1 MRLGWL
7 GLVCGLAWPGA
18 AWAGLKMPAL
28 FSDHMVMQAGQATP
42 VWGEAEAGEVIT
54 VTLVDEKGVAQG
66 SASGAADE
74 KGAWRVKLPV
84 LTAGVAGRLLV
95 EEAKSGKK
103 EIADVV
109 VGEVWLGG
117 GQSNMSYRVGSTG
130 VAAETLVEASEEAK
144 VAQGAIRYFM
154 TDTADTDEPQ
164 RDVPGKW
171 VVAAPENVKKCSAV
185 AWYFGVALHEKLK
198 VPVGLIV
205 SAYAGTPVEAWMPK
219 EALDGTSVATAL
231 RKRHEAA
238 MAKVLNQAGTKP
250 GAGGDDEVAAGAQ
263 GGTLRD
269 ALLKREPNRLYN
281 GMVAGLGDYA
291 IKGVIWFQA
300 DGNIAVPEE
309 YGELIQALIKAW
321 RKQWGTELP
330 FYYVEM
336 NDMHEPQ
343 SAAWEPKR
351 EAMARIR
358 EQQGAALKLPKT
370 AVVAAIDLGKV
381 NNPTANAHFPVKKPV
396 GDRLANVAFK
406 EVYGIP
412 MGEIYSPEYTGYV
425 VEGDKVRLHFA
436 HAEGLRA
443 VGEGEVKGFIL
454 QNEKGA
460 WVWAEGKI
468 EGTDIVV
475 WSAEAPKP
483 RDVRYAW
490 ASNPVTSI
498 ENGAGLPLRPFRAT
512 LEGDGR

>member
-1 MRLGWL
+1 MRRLRWL
-7 GLVCGLAWPGA
+7 GLICGLMGPGA

-28 FSDHMVMQAGQATP
+28 FSDHMVIQAGQAVP
-42 VWGEAEAGEVIT
+42 VWGDGEAGELVK
-54 VTLVDEKGVAQG
+54 VTLVDEKGAEKA
-66 SASGAADE
+66 SASATADE
-74 KGAWRVKLPV
+74 KGGWRLKLPG
-84 LTAGVAGRLLV
+84 LAPGLAGRLLV
-95 EEAKSGKK
+95 EGSKGSKK
-103 EIADVV
+103 EIADVL
-109 VGEVWLGG
+109 VGEVWLAG

-130 VAAETLVEASEEAK
+130 VSEETLAEASEEAK
-144 VAQGAIRYFM
+144 AAQGAIRYFM
-154 TDTADTDEPQ
+154 TDTVDAEEPQ
-164 RDVPGKW
+164 RDVAGKW

-185 AWYFGVALHEKLK
+185 AWYFGVALQEKLK
-198 VPVGLIV
+198 APVGLIV

-219 EALDGTSVATAL
+219 EALDGTSVAAAL
-231 RKRHEAA
+231 RRRHETSMGKIPA
-238 MAKVLNQAGTKP
+238 QAEKKP
-250 GAGGDDEVAAGAQ
+250 SVGGEDEAGAQ

-269 ALLKREPNRLYN
+269 ALLKREPSRLYN
-281 GMVAGLGDYA
+281 GMVAGLGDYG

-321 RKQWGTELP
+321 RKQWGVELP

-336 NDMHEPQ
+336 NDMHEAQ

-358 EQQGAALKLPKT
+358 EQQNAALKLPKT
-370 AVVAAIDLGKV
+370 AVVAAIDLGKA

-406 EVYGIP
+406 EVYGLP
-412 MGEIYSPEYTGYV
+412 LGEVYSPEYTGYA

-443 VGEGEVKGFIL
+443 VGDGKVKGFIL
-454 QNEKGA
+454 QNAKGE

-483 RDVRYAW
+483 EDVRYAW

-498 ENGAGLPLRPFRAT
+498 ENGAGLPLRPFRVKIEST
-512 LEGDGR
+512 GK